1 MVLYIL
7 CNGVSS
13 GACAWNVSDG
23 MVNKHN
29 RVYTNT
35 THSSQ
40 KNRRREREKT
50 KDFHPLNAC
59 IKKNWCR
66 LCVCI
71 LCLPRILLRFFE
83 LIRSNISKCEM
94 YIYVTI
100 YRQSLRIHISRRF
113 TILSWQMFR
122 LCRRQHSQSIRLL
135 FSLSAFNPIP
145 TFKSYFYNWMSF
157 LFITTEIFSIYFFFI
172 FYSAF
177 FPPNLFLYVCIVN
190 ASVCFSDEIFIHIY
204 EHKRNCGKCSEW
216 TVVRVYVYRTECV

>member
-1 MVLYIL
+1 M
-7 CNGVSS
+7 
-13 GACAWNVSDG
+13 
-23 MVNKHN
+23 
-29 RVYTNT
+29 
-35 THSSQ
+35 
-40 KNRRREREKT
+40 
-50 KDFHPLNAC
+50 
-59 IKKNWCR
+59 
-66 LCVCI
+66 CI

-157 LFITTEIFSIYFFFI
+157 LFITTEIFSIYFFSSFIPHFFLRTFFYTFALSMLPCAFQTKFLFI
-172 FYSAF
+172 FMNTKEIVENARSELLFVCTYTE
-177 FPPNLFLYVCIVN
+177 PNVC
-190 ASVCFSDEIFIHIY
+190 
-204 EHKRNCGKCSEW
+204 K
-216 TVVRVYVYRTECV
+216 